1 MAQAIT
7 LFKFHML
14 TIESLDGEKV
24 VDISN
29 SVAEM
34 DYFENILEPS
44 ITMKLEL
51 FNVYSLYN
59 ELPIRGGEKVEMEF
73 ETASTA
79 WEGDNTINLE
89 M

>member
-34 DYFENILEPS
+34 DYFENNKSREVL
-44 ITMKLEL
+44 
-51 FNVYSLYN
+51 
-59 ELPIRGGEKVEMEF
+59 
-73 ETASTA
+73 
-79 WEGDNTINLE
+79 
-89 M
+89 